1 MTLPLQ
7 GSLPHILS
15 GSSVAFSMSRIWT
28 LSWVLKLVPCLGFP
42 SQWGQPL
49 THCPRQNAWSSFIS
63 AHSFIHAGMKLWGAT
78 LCRILCWEYRQR
90 KVWTHCWGAY
100 ILGGRQII
108 IPPSRGHQVLQC
120 VSLPSPHSD
129 QVTITSS
136 PNHCSSL
143 LTTSCSHQFCPFPSA
158 FQILLQ
164 TRDQPDLSKQNL
176 TMSPF
181 CLKTC

>member
-7 GSLPHILS
+7 GPLPHILS
-15 GSSVAFSMSRIWT
+15 GSSVASFMSRIWT

-49 THCPRQNAWSSFIS
+49 AQCPRQNAWSSFIS
-63 AHSFIHAGMKLWGAT
+63 AHSFIHAGMQLWGAT
-78 LCRILCWEYRQR
+78 LCRILFWEYRQR
-90 KVWTHCWGAY
+90 KVWTHCRGAY
-100 ILGGRQII
+100 ILGERQII

-120 VSLPSPHSD
+120 VSLASPHSH
-129 QVTITSS
+129 QVTIISS
-136 PNHCSSL
+136 PNHCNSL
-143 LTTSCSHQFCPFPSA
+143 LITSCPYQFYPFPSA

-164 TRDQPDLSKQNL
+164 TSDQPDLSKQNL

-181 CLKTC
+181 CWKIC